1 MAAGGKAPISVKNR
15 LLKFGAFLLFWA
27 VVIVIRLAILQ
38 VLHYG
43 EWVQRA
49 QRQQQRTVE
58 VSPQRGIIYDRN
70 GQELA
75 MTVQVDSVFAVPSEI
90 PDQKTTATMLATV
103 TGDDPDSVLERI
115 QSQRNFAWVA
125 RKV

>member
-1 MAAGGKAPISVKNR
+1 MFIVAR
-15 LLKFGAFLLFWA
+15 LTW
-27 VVIVIRLAILQ
+27 LQ

-58 VSPQRGIIYDRN
+58 ISPQRGIIYDRN

-90 PDQKTTATMLATV
+90 PDQKNTATLLATV
-103 TGDDPDSVLERI
+103 IGEDPDSVLERM
-115 QSQRNFAWVA
+115 QSQRNFAWIA
-125 RKV
+125 RKVDGDTAERIRSLGLARHLFSEGD